1 MNLLVFVTLAG
12 DWGQST
18 GNSVKEEEW
27 KVRDGFSLVIFVALA
42 EARAL
47 ETGAGKDLKVRGST
61 FSPFF
66 PYQPDSIQ
74 QSV

>member
-1 MNLLVFVTLAG
+1 MVNLLVFVTLAG

-18 GNSVKEEEW
+18 GNSVKEGEL

-47 ETGAGKDLKVRGST
+47 ETGAGKDLKVRGRI
-61 FSPFF
+61 FF
-66 PYQPDSIQ
+66 PFSLPA
-74 QSV
+74 